1 MNVYLGE
8 MYKEE
13 ILRNYEKLSFLEQI
27 KVQFALEELVG
38 KKETYISNSN
48 HIKYIANKLEIKP
61 DIVKK
66 NTFYLEDL
74 ISSTYGDAFK
84 RMHNARITKN
94 QKYKKYTF
102 NYNILVQNDNRRY
115 DWTIMF
121 NLLTENMKYADDIEN
136 ILIDIIENIMS
147 QDYISYTLSE
157 LVKKYKQELI
167 TVEDKLFSYSITLDD
182 IKYIQLDL
190 YINEKLYYYAS
201 IGEK

>member
-1 MNVYLGE
+1 MNIYLGE

-13 ILRNYEKLSFLEQI
+13 ILKNYDKLEFLDQI

-38 KKETYISNSN
+38 KKETYIPNAN
-48 HIKYIANKLEIKP
+48 HIKFIAAKLGIKP

-74 ISSTYGDAFK
+74 ISTTYGDTYK
-84 RMHNARITKN
+84 RMHDARISKHL
-94 QKYKKYTF
+94 KYKKTTLHYDVLIDS
-102 NYNILVQNDNRRY
+102 NNHRY
-115 DWTIMF
+115 EWTIIF
-121 NLLTENMKYADDIEN
+121 NMLTENAKFKDEVED
-136 ILIDIIENIMS
+136 ILIEIIEKIMA
-147 QDYISYTLSE
+147 QDYIGYTLSE
-157 LVKKYKQELI
+157 LVKKYKIELV
-167 TVEDKLFSYSITLDD
+167 TVEDKLFAYDMSLDD